1 MLPTWS
7 CYNESKTRRLIK
19 EPCLYCSSGA
29 FLDTNDVS
37 SILSRCRDL
46 GIRNIELSSG
56 LKSGV
61 KKLGETLLAAK
72 DEFNLLIHNYF
83 PAPNTPFVLNLADAD
98 EINRRRSLLF
108 CEEAIKLS
116 ATAGIPA
123 YSVHAGFVSSLK
135 VNDLGKPERQNEQVT
150 GRMVSGAKDRFYQS
164 IELLLEKSIKYGV
177 RLLIENN
184 VHASVVHG
192 SSYSS
197 QLLLTDPLSISEF
210 FTHFN
215 QSNLGLLL
223 DVAHWRVSSSFLKFD
238 PISDLEIISK
248 WVRQIHL
255 SDNDGKSD
263 SNHICRDD
271 SWFWE
276 PLANNLDLCSIPIVL
291 EAYGLQDKQIFKQLE
306 LISLRCRSLSY
317 QTSKTHSNRKALE

>member
-1 MLPTWS
+1 M
-7 CYNESKTRRLIK
+7 
-19 EPCLYCSSGA
+19 
-29 FLDTNDVS
+29 
-37 SILSRCRDL
+37 
-46 GIRNIELSSG
+46 
-56 LKSGV
+56 
-61 KKLGETLLAAK
+61 
-72 DEFNLLIHNYF
+72 IHNYF

-98 EINRRRSLLF
+98 EINRRRSILF

-255 SDNDGKSD
+255 SDNDGKRD